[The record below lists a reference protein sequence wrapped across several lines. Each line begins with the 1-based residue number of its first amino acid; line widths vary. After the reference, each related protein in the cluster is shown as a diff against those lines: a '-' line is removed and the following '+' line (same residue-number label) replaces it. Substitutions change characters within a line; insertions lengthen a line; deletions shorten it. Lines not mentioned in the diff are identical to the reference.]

1 MFILWTASG
10 GLAGPLK
17 PQNTGFLPSCMDST
31 LTLSPSVFWE
41 WSPVMAEEEEPLG
54 FHIPK
59 YLREYTEGGHEEEEG
74 RVDLSWDES
83 QG

>member
-1 MFILWTASG
+1 
-10 GLAGPLK
+10 
-17 PQNTGFLPSCMDST
+17 
-31 LTLSPSVFWE
+31 
-41 WSPVMAEEEEPLG
+41 MAEEEEPLG